1 MSELLVVAGVA
12 AVAVLSEALVAITF
26 ARWARSMQRQ
36 YARERELLVNQ
47 LCNVVGRPWQQAPA
61 YAEPEPVDPE
71 DIAMLLVSPDQ
82 LPYG

>member
-1 MSELLVVAGVA
+1 MI
-12 AVAVLSEALVAITF
+12 LVALAEAAAIALTVIVF
-26 ARWARSMQRQ
+26 AGLLRSQARA
-36 YARERELLVNQ
+36 YARREDLLVNQ

>member
-1 MSELLVVAGVA
+1 MI
-12 AVAVLSEALVAITF
+12 LVALAEAAAIALTVIVF
-26 ARWARSMQRQ
+26 AGLLRSQARSH
-36 YARERELLVNQ
+36 ARREDLLVNQ